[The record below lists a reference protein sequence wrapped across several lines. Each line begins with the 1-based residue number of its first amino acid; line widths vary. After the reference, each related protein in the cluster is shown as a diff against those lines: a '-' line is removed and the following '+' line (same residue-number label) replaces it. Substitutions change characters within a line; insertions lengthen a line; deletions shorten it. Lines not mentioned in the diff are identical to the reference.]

1 MQAFR
6 KHATTTVIAAVLAMA
21 PFSVTQAQSVH
32 ADDRVYFA
40 NAAAE
45 QTARDALGKRVEA
58 LQHAS
63 TLAPVERFQQAEVL
77 EAQCLRHLAYLHLQ
91 SARNARDHRPAQA
104 MEQAMGLCSRIART
118 GRAALRAAPADAA
131 WAAPYGFLRARGL
144 KEAAAPANAA
154 LDEAVDALADPA
166 LDSFARLR
174 GQILRSAEYPQI
186 ERDGRHWDAGR
197 DKRAL
202 SLQPDRALREAGWKG
217 YWQGL
222 QSRREPMAS
231 VLLGLVQVNDAAAR
245 LQGDGSA
252 PARGYQRM
260 GLDTAAVDATLVAI
274 EHHAGDRRAYQ
285 DMLLHHAARS
295 GIDAPQIWDTTL
307 PDAGY
312 TPPVLTLAQL
322 RDNAADAMQHLGP
335 AYVAELRAL
344 LDPANQRMDLA
355 TERGDRSQDAFSVS
369 APGVPAM
376 LFVGVRSGDLE
387 SDVEIAHEAG
397 HAVHGE
403 WMQRGHAS
411 PLQRNG
417 SQWLTE
423 AFAIYNELRFR
434 DQLYQQAQD
443 PRAKAYYLKS
453 LLDDVVLQ
461 LFTSSEEAQ
470 LEQSIYRGV
479 AAGTLG
485 TADDLDALTGQV
497 LARFGQQPERYP
509 QLRNS
514 WIAKRLMYEDPN
526 YLVNYLYAGLLAVQ
540 LYVQDQRDPEG
551 FRQRYLGVLGEGFD
565 RAPQEQV
572 AQLLGHAPDWQALVD
587 ADLQVFNQTAAQ
599 LQALHAQ
606 IEAGQGTR
614 VQ

>member
-453 LLDDVVLQ
+453 LLDDMVLQ

-614 VQ
+614 MQ

>member
-245 LQGDGSA
+245 LQGDGSV

-453 LLDDVVLQ
+453 LLDDMVLQ

-540 LYVQDQRDPEG
+540 LYVQDQRDPDG

>member
-6 KHATTTVIAAVLAMA
+6 KHATTTAIAAVLAMA
-21 PFSVTQAQSVH
+21 PFSGTQAQSVH
-32 ADDRVYFA
+32 ADDRAYFA

-63 TLAPVERFQQAEVL
+63 TLASAERFQQAEAL

-104 MEQAMGLCSRIART
+104 MEQAMGLYSRIARS
-118 GRAALRAAPADAA
+118 GRAALREAPADAA
-131 WAAPYGFLRARGL
+131 WTAPYGFLRTRAL
-144 KEAAAPANAA
+144 KEAATPANAV

-166 LDSFARLR
+166 LDGFARLR

-186 ERDGRHWDAGR
+186 ERDGRHWDTGH

-202 SLQPDRALREAGWKG
+202 ALQPDRALREAGWKG

-453 LLDDVVLQ
+453 LLDDMVLQ

-514 WIAKRLMYEDPN
+514 WIGKRLMYEDPN

-551 FRQRYLGVLGEGFD
+551 FRERYLAVLGEGFD
-565 RAPQEQV
+565 RAPNEQV
-572 AQLLGHAPDWQALVD
+572 AQLLGHAPDWAALVD

-606 IEAGQGTR
+606 IEAGQGAR
-614 VQ
+614 MQ

>member
-6 KHATTTVIAAVLAMA
+6 KHATTTAIAAVLAIA
-21 PFSVTQAQSVH
+21 SLSGAQAQSVH
-32 ADDRVYFA
+32 ADDRAYFA
-40 NAAAE
+40 NATAE
-45 QTARDALGKRVEA
+45 QAARDALGKRVEA
-58 LQHAS
+58 LQQAS
-63 TLAPVERFQQAEVL
+63 TVAPAERFRQAEVL
-77 EAQCLRHLAYLHLQ
+77 EAQCLRHHSYLHLQ
-91 SARNARDHRPAQA
+91 AARNARDQRPAQA
-104 MEQAMGLCSRIART
+104 LDQVMGLCSRIARS
-118 GRAALRAAPADAA
+118 GRAALREAPADAP
-131 WAAPYGFLRARGL
+131 WAAPYGFLRARAL

-154 LDEAVDALADPA
+154 LDEAVEALADPA

-186 ERDGRHWDAGR
+186 EHGGRHWDTGR
-197 DKRAL
+197 DRQAL
-202 SLQPDRALREAGWKG
+202 ARQPDRALREAGWKG

-252 PARGYQRM
+252 PAHGYQRM

-274 EHHAGDRRAYQ
+274 EQHAGDRRAYQ
-285 DMLLHHAARS
+285 EMLLHHAARS
-295 GIDAPQIWDTTL
+295 GIDAPQIWDTTV

-312 TPPVLTLAQL
+312 TPPMLTLAQL

-344 LDPANQRMDLA
+344 LDPASHRMDLA

-443 PRAKAYYLKS
+443 PRVKAYYLKS
-453 LLDDVVLQ
+453 LLDDMVLQ

-470 LEQSIYRGV
+470 LERSIYQGV

-485 TADDLDALTGQV
+485 TADDLDALTGRV

-509 QLRNS
+509 QLRNA
-514 WIAKRLMYEDPN
+514 WIGKRLMYEDPN

-551 FRQRYLGVLGEGFD
+551 FRARYLAVLGEGFD
-565 RAPQEQV
+565 RAPNEQV
-572 AQLLGHAPDWQALVD
+572 AQLLGHAPDWAALVD

-599 LQALHAQ
+599 LQALHAR
-606 IEAGQGTR
+606 IEAGQGT
-614 VQ
+614 

>member
-1 MQAFR
+1 MQIR
-6 KHATTTVIAAVLAMA
+6 RMRTTTAIAALLAMV
-21 PFSVTQAQSVH
+21 PFTGLQAQSLH
-32 ADDRVYFA
+32 ADDRAYFA
-40 NAAAE
+40 NAAVE
-45 QTARDALGKRVEA
+45 QSARDALGRQAEV
-58 LQHAS
+58 LQHA
-63 TLAPVERFQQAEVL
+63 TGIAPAERFQQAETM
-77 EAQCLRHLAYLHLQ
+77 EAQCLRHHGYLHLQ
-91 SARNARDHRPAQA
+91 AARNARDHRPAQA
-104 MEQAMGLCSRIART
+104 LDQAMGLCSRIARS
-118 GRAALRAAPADAA
+118 GRAALLEAPADAV
-131 WAAPYGFLRARGL
+131 WAAPYAFLRARAL
-144 KEAAAPANAA
+144 KEAAGPANAA

-186 ERDGRHWDAGR
+186 ERDGRHWDTGH
-197 DKRAL
+197 DKQAL
-202 SLQPDRALREAGWKG
+202 AQQQDRVLREAGWKG

-222 QSRREPMAS
+222 HSRREPMAS

-260 GLDTAAVDATLVAI
+260 GLDASAVDATLQAI
-274 EHHAGDRRAYQ
+274 ERHAGDRRAYQ
-285 DMLLHHAARS
+285 DVLLRHAART
-295 GIDAPQIWDTTL
+295 GIDAPQVWDTTL

-312 TPPVLTLAQL
+312 TPPVLTLVQL
-322 RDNAADAMQHLGP
+322 RDNAADAMQQLGP

-344 LDPANQRMDLA
+344 LDPVNRRMDLA
-355 TERGDRSQDAFSVS
+355 IEQGNRSQDAFAVN
-369 APGVPAM
+369 APGAST
-376 LFVGVRSGDLE
+376 LLYVGVRRGDLE

-397 HAVHGE
+397 HAMHGE

-453 LLDDVVLQ
+453 LLDDMVLQ

-479 AAGTLG
+479 ADNTLG
-485 TADDLDALTGQV
+485 TADDLDALTGRV
-497 LARFGQQPERYP
+497 LARFGQDPERYP
-509 QLRNS
+509 QLRNG
-514 WIAKRLMYEDPN
+514 WIAKRLMYDDPN

-540 LYVQDQRDPEG
+540 LLVQDQRDPEG
-551 FRQRYLGVLGEGFD
+551 FGERYLAVLGEGFD
-565 RAPQEQV
+565 RAPTEQV
-572 AQLLGHAPDWQALVD
+572 AQLLGHAPDWSVLVD
-587 ADLQVFNQTAAQ
+587 ADLQVFNQTVAQ

-606 IEAGQGTR
+606 VEAGHGVRTP
-614 VQ
+614 

>member
-1 MQAFR
+1 MQTR
-6 KHATTTVIAAVLAMA
+6 RMLATTAIAALLAVV
-21 PFSVTQAQSVH
+21 PFSGLRAESLR
-32 ADDRVYFA
+32 ADDRAYFA

-45 QTARDALGKRVEA
+45 QSARDALGRQLEA
-58 LQHAS
+58 LQHAAGI
-63 TLAPVERFQQAEVL
+63 APAERFRQAEVM
-77 EAQCLRHLAYLHLQ
+77 EAQCLRHHGYLHLQ
-91 SARNARDHRPAQA
+91 AARNARDHRPAQA
-104 MEQAMGLCSRIART
+104 LDQVMGLCSRIART
-118 GRAALRAAPADAA
+118 GRAVLREAPADAA
-131 WAAPYGFLRARGL
+131 WAAPYGFLRARAL
-144 KEAAAPANAA
+144 KDAAAPANAE

-174 GQILRSAEYPQI
+174 GQILRTAVYPQI
-186 ERDGRHWDAGR
+186 ERGGRRWDTGR
-197 DKRAL
+197 DRQAL
-202 SLQPDRALREAGWKG
+202 AQQPDRTLREAGWKG

-245 LQGDGSA
+245 LQGEGPA
-252 PARGYQRM
+252 PARGYQHM
-260 GLDTAAVDATLVAI
+260 GLDAPTVDVTLLAI

-285 DMLLHHAARS
+285 DILLRHAART
-295 GIDAPQIWDTTL
+295 GIDSPQLWDTTV

-322 RDNAADAMQHLGP
+322 RDTAADAMQHLGP

-344 LDPANQRMDLA
+344 LDPGNRRMDLA
-355 TERGDRSQDAFSVS
+355 TERGERSQDAFPVN
-369 APGVPAM
+369 APDAPAM

-397 HAVHGE
+397 HALHGE

-417 SQWLTE
+417 SPWLTE
-423 AFAIYNELRFR
+423 AFAIYSELRFR

-453 LLDDVVLQ
+453 LLDDMVMQ

-470 LEQSIYRGV
+470 LEQSIYQGA

-514 WIAKRLMYEDPN
+514 WMAKRLMYEDPN

-540 LYVQDQRDPEG
+540 LYVQDQHDPEG
-551 FRQRYLGVLGEGFD
+551 FRQRYLAVLGEGFD
-565 RAPQEQV
+565 RAPQAQV
-572 AQLLGHAPDWQALVD
+572 AQLLGRAPDWPALVD
-587 ADLQVFNQTAAQ
+587 ADLKVFNQMAVQ
-599 LQALHAQ
+599 LQALHAR
-606 IEAGQGTR
+606 IEQGEGA
-614 VQ
+614 

>member
-1 MQAFR
+1 MQAR
-6 KHATTTVIAAVLAMA
+6 RMRTTAVVAVILAMA
-21 PFSVTQAQSVH
+21 PLAGIRAESLQ
-32 ADDRVYFA
+32 ADDRAYFA
-40 NAAAE
+40 DAAAE
-45 QTARDALGKRVEA
+45 QRARDALEKQLEA
-58 LQHAS
+58 LQHAAGI
-63 TLAPVERFQQAEVL
+63 APAQRFQQAEAMQ
-77 EAQCLRHLAYLHLQ
+77 AQCLRHHAYLHLQ
-91 SARNARDHRPAQA
+91 AARNARDHRPAQA
-104 MEQAMGLCSRIART
+104 LDQVMGLCSRIART
-118 GRAALRAAPADAA
+118 ARAALREAPVDAE
-131 WAAPYGFLRARGL
+131 WTAPYAFLRARAL
-144 KEAAAPANAA
+144 KEAAVPADAA

-186 ERDGRHWDAGR
+186 ERDGRHWDTGH
-197 DKRAL
+197 DKQAL
-202 SLQPDRALREAGWKG
+202 TRHPDRALREAGWKG

-260 GLDTAAVDATLVAI
+260 GLDTSAVDATLLAI
-274 EHHAGDRRAYQ
+274 EHHAGDRRGYQ
-285 DMLLHHAARS
+285 NMLLRHAARS
-295 GIDAPQIWDTTL
+295 GIDAPQLWDTTV

-312 TPPVLTLAQL
+312 TPPVLALPQL
-322 RDNAADAMQHLGP
+322 RDTAADAMQHLGP
-335 AYVAELRAL
+335 AYVGELRAL
-344 LDPANQRMDLA
+344 LDPANRRMDLA
-355 TERGDRSQDAFSVS
+355 TERGDRSLDAFPVS
-369 APGVPAM
+369 APGAPAM
-376 LFVGVRSGDLE
+376 LFVGVRSGELE

-397 HAVHGE
+397 HALHGE

-417 SQWLTE
+417 SPWLTE

-453 LLDDVVLQ
+453 LLDDMVLQ

-479 AAGTLG
+479 ADNTLG

-497 LARFGQQPERYP
+497 LARFGQDPEHYP

-514 WIAKRLMYEDPN
+514 WIGKRLMYDDPN

-540 LYVQDQRDPEG
+540 LYVQDQRDPER
-551 FRQRYLGVLGEGFD
+551 FRQRYLAVLGEGFD
-565 RAPQEQV
+565 RAPNEQV
-572 AQLLGHAPDWQALVD
+572 AQLLGQAPDWPALVD
-587 ADLQVFNQTAAQ
+587 ADLQVFNQLAAQ
-599 LQALHAQ
+599 LRALHAR
-606 IEAGQGTR
+606 IEQGQGA
-614 VQ
+614 

>member
-1 MQAFR
+1 MQAR
-6 KHATTTVIAAVLAMA
+6 RMRTITAAMAVMLAMA
-21 PFSVTQAQSVH
+21 PLAGTRAESLR

-40 NAAAE
+40 DAAAE
-45 QTARDALGKRVEA
+45 QAARDALGKRADA
-58 LQHAS
+58 LQHAFGI
-63 TLAPVERFQQAEVL
+63 APAERFQQAEAL
-77 EAQCLRHLAYLHLQ
+77 QAQCLRHHAYLHLQ
-91 SARNARDHRPAQA
+91 AARNARDHRPAQA
-104 MEQAMGLCSRIART
+104 LDQVMGLCSRIART
-118 GRAALRAAPADAA
+118 GRAALREAPMDAA
-131 WAAPYGFLRARGL
+131 WAAPYAFLRARAL
-144 KEAAAPANAA
+144 KEAAAPADAA
-154 LDEAVDALADPA
+154 MDEAVDALADPA

-186 ERDGRHWDAGR
+186 ERDGRHWDTGH
-197 DKRAL
+197 DKQAL
-202 SLQPDRALREAGWKG
+202 ARHPDRALREAGWKG

-260 GLDTAAVDATLVAI
+260 GLDTSAVDATLLAI
-274 EHHAGDRRAYQ
+274 EHHAGDRRGYQ
-285 DMLLHHAARS
+285 NMLLRHAARS
-295 GIDAPQIWDTTL
+295 GIDAPQLWDTTV

-312 TPPVLTLAQL
+312 APPVLTLPQL
-322 RDNAADAMQHLGP
+322 RDTAANAMQHLGP
-335 AYVAELRAL
+335 AYVGELRAL
-344 LDPANQRMDLA
+344 LDPANRRMDLA
-355 TERGDRSQDAFSVS
+355 TERGDRSLDAFPVS

-376 LFVGVRSGDLE
+376 LFVGVRSGELE

-397 HAVHGE
+397 HALHGE

-417 SQWLTE
+417 SPWLTE

-453 LLDDVVLQ
+453 LLDDMVLQ

-479 AAGTLG
+479 ADNTLG

-497 LARFGQQPERYP
+497 LARFGQDPEHYP

-514 WIAKRLMYEDPN
+514 WIGKRLMYDDPN

-540 LYVQDQRDPEG
+540 LYVQDQRDPERFG
-551 FRQRYLGVLGEGFD
+551 QRYLAVLGEGFD
-565 RAPQEQV
+565 RAPNEQV
-572 AQLLGHAPDWQALVD
+572 AQLLGQAPDWPALVD
-587 ADLQVFNQTAAQ
+587 ADLQVFNQLAAQ
-599 LQALHAQ
+599 LRALHAR
-606 IEAGQGTR
+606 IEQGQGA
-614 VQ
+614 

>member
-1 MQAFR
+1 MQAR
-6 KHATTTVIAAVLAMA
+6 RMRTTPVVAVVLAMM
-21 PFSVTQAQSVH
+21 PFTGLQAQSLQ
-32 ADDRVYFA
+32 ANDRAYFA
-40 NAAAE
+40 TAAAE
-45 QTARDALGKRVEA
+45 QSARDALGQRVEA
-58 LQHAS
+58 LQQAS
-63 TLAPVERFQQAEVL
+63 AVDPAERFQQAEAL
-77 EAQCLRHLAYLHLQ
+77 ESQCLRHLAYLHLQ

-104 MEQAMGLCSRIART
+104 LEQTAGLCSRIARS
-118 GRAALRAAPADAA
+118 GRAALRESPADAA
-131 WAAPYGFLRARGL
+131 WAAPYAFLRARAL
-144 KEAAAPANAA
+144 KEAATPANAA
-154 LDEAVDALADPA
+154 LEEAVEALADPA
-166 LDSFARLR
+166 LDSFGRLR
-174 GQILRSAEYPQI
+174 GQILRSADYPQI
-186 ERDGRHWDAGR
+186 ERDGRHWDTGR
-197 DKRAL
+197 DKQAL
-202 SLQPDRALREAGWKG
+202 AREPDRALREAGWKG

-222 QSRREPMAS
+222 QSRREPMAT
-231 VLLGLVQVNDAAAR
+231 VLLGLVQVNDASAR

-260 GLDTAAVDATLVAI
+260 GLDAAAVDATLVAI

-285 DMLLHHAARS
+285 DMLLRHAARS
-295 GIDAPQIWDTTL
+295 GIDAPQLWDTTV
-307 PDAGY
+307 PDAGF

-322 RDNAADAMQHLGP
+322 RDTAADAMQHLGP
-335 AYVAELRAL
+335 AYVTELRAL

-355 TERGDRSQDAFSVS
+355 SERGGRSQDAFSVS
-369 APGVPAM
+369 APGSPAM

-397 HAVHGE
+397 HALHSE

-417 SQWLTE
+417 SKWLTE
-423 AFAIYNELRFR
+423 AFAIYNELHFR
-434 DQLYQQAQD
+434 DQLYRQAQD

-453 LLDDVVLQ
+453 LLDDMVLQ

-485 TADDLDALTGQV
+485 TADDLDTLTGQV

-509 QLRNS
+509 QLRAT
-514 WIAKRLMYEDPN
+514 WINKRLMYEDPN

-540 LYVQDQRDPEG
+540 LYAQDQRDPEG

-572 AQLLGHAPDWQALVD
+572 AQLLGHAADWPALVD
-587 ADLQVFNQTAAQ
+587 ADLQVFRQTAAR

-606 IEAGQGTR
+606 IEAGPATR
-614 VQ
+614 TQ

>member
-1 MQAFR
+1 MR
-6 KHATTTVIAAVLAMA
+6 TITAAMAVMLAMA
-21 PFSVTQAQSVH
+21 PLAGTRAESLR

-40 NAAAE
+40 DAAAE
-45 QTARDALGKRVEA
+45 QAARDALGKRADA

-63 TLAPVERFQQAEVL
+63 GIAPAERFQQAEAL
-77 EAQCLRHLAYLHLQ
+77 QAQCLRHHAYLHLQ
-91 SARNARDHRPAQA
+91 AARNARDHRPAQA
-104 MEQAMGLCSRIART
+104 LDQVMGLCSRIART
-118 GRAALRAAPADAA
+118 GRAALREAPMDAA
-131 WAAPYGFLRARGL
+131 WAAPYAFLRARAL
-144 KEAAAPANAA
+144 KEAAAPADAA
-154 LDEAVDALADPA
+154 MDEAVDALADPA

-174 GQILRSAEYPQI
+174 GQILRTAEYPQL
-186 ERDGRHWDAGR
+186 ERDGRHWDTGH
-197 DKRAL
+197 DKQAL
-202 SLQPDRALREAGWKG
+202 ARHRDRALREAGWKG

-260 GLDTAAVDATLVAI
+260 GLDTSAVDATLLAI
-274 EHHAGDRRAYQ
+274 EHHAGDRRGYQ
-285 DMLLHHAARS
+285 NMLLRHAARS
-295 GIDAPQIWDTTL
+295 GIDAPQLWDTTV

-312 TPPVLTLAQL
+312 APPVLTLPQL
-322 RDNAADAMQHLGP
+322 RDTAADAMQHLGP
-335 AYVAELRAL
+335 AYVGELRAL
-344 LDPANQRMDLA
+344 LDPANRRMDLA
-355 TERGDRSQDAFSVS
+355 TERGDRSLDAFPVS

-376 LFVGVRSGDLE
+376 LFVGVRSGELE

-397 HAVHGE
+397 HALHGE

-417 SQWLTE
+417 SPWLTE

-453 LLDDVVLQ
+453 LLDDMVLQ

-479 AAGTLG
+479 ADNTLG

-497 LARFGQQPERYP
+497 LARFGQDPEHYP

-514 WIAKRLMYEDPN
+514 WIGKRLMYDDPN

-540 LYVQDQRDPEG
+540 LYVQDQRDPER
-551 FRQRYLGVLGEGFD
+551 FRQRYLAVLGEGFD
-565 RAPQEQV
+565 RAPNEQV
-572 AQLLGHAPDWQALVD
+572 AQLLGQAPDWPALVD
-587 ADLQVFNQTAAQ
+587 ADLQVFNQLAAQ
-599 LQALHAQ
+599 LRALHAR
-606 IEAGQGTR
+606 IEQGQGA
-614 VQ
+614 

>member
-1 MQAFR
+1 MQVFR
-6 KHATTTVIAAVLAMA
+6 KHATTTAIAAVLAIA
-21 PFSVTQAQSVH
+21 PFSGAQAQSVH
-32 ADDRVYFA
+32 ADDRAYFA

-45 QTARDALGKRVEA
+45 QTARDALGKRVEV

-63 TLAPVERFQQAEVL
+63 TLAPAERFQQAEAL

-118 GRAALRAAPADAA
+118 GRAVLREAPADAA

-144 KEAAAPANAA
+144 KEAATPANAA
-154 LDEAVDALADPA
+154 LDDAVDALADPA

-186 ERDGRHWDAGR
+186 ERDGRHWDTGH

-202 SLQPDRALREAGWKG
+202 ALQPDRALREAGWKG

-295 GIDAPQIWDTTL
+295 
-307 PDAGY
+307 GY

-453 LLDDVVLQ
+453 LLDDMVLQ

-514 WIAKRLMYEDPN
+514 WISKRLMYEDPN

>member
-1 MQAFR
+1 MQAR
-6 KHATTTVIAAVLAMA
+6 RMHTITNAAIAAMLAMS
-21 PFSVTQAQSVH
+21 PFSGARAESAH
-32 ADDRVYFA
+32 ADDRAYFA
-40 NAAAE
+40 DAAAE
-45 QTARDALGKRVEA
+45 QAARDVLAKHADA
-58 LQHAS
+58 LQRAAGI
-63 TLAPVERFQQAEVL
+63 TPEERFQQAEAL
-77 EAQCLRHLAYLHLQ
+77 EAQCLRHHSYLHLQ
-91 SARNARDHRPAQA
+91 AARNARDHRPAQA
-104 MEQAMGLCSRIART
+104 LDQVMGLCGRIALS
-118 GRAALRAAPADAA
+118 GRAALREVPADAA
-131 WAAPYGFLRARGL
+131 WTAPYAFLRARAL
-144 KEAAAPANAA
+144 KDVATPANDA
-154 LDEAVDALADPA
+154 LDEAVEALADPA

-186 ERDGRHWDAGR
+186 EREGRRWDTGG
-197 DKRAL
+197 DKQAL
-202 SLQPDRALREAGWKG
+202 AQHPDRALREAGWKG

-260 GLDTAAVDATLVAI
+260 GLDASAVDATLVAI
-274 EHHAGDRRAYQ
+274 ERHADDRRAYQ
-285 DMLLHHAARS
+285 DMLLRHAVRS
-295 GIDAPQIWDTTL
+295 GIDAPQLWDTTV

-312 TPPVLTLAQL
+312 TPPVLSLAQL
-322 RDNAADAMQHLGP
+322 RDTAADAMQHLGP

-344 LDPANQRMDLA
+344 LDPANHRMDLA
-355 TERGDRSQDAFSVS
+355 TERGNRSQDAFPMN
-369 APGVPAM
+369 APDRPAM

-397 HAVHGE
+397 HAMHGE

-434 DQLYQQAQD
+434 DQLYQQAED

-453 LLDDVVLQ
+453 LLDDMVMQ

-470 LEQSIYRGV
+470 LEQSIYQGV

-485 TADDLDALTGQV
+485 TADDLDALTGRV
-497 LARFGQQPERYP
+497 LARFGQQPDRYP
-509 QLRNS
+509 QLRS
-514 WIAKRLMYEDPN
+514 GWIVKRLMYDDPN

-551 FRQRYLGVLGEGFD
+551 FRERYLAVLGEGFD
-565 RAPQEQV
+565 RAPSEQV
-572 AQLLGHAPDWQALVD
+572 AQLLGHAPDWPALVD
-587 ADLQVFNQTAAQ
+587 ADMQVFNQLAAR
-599 LQALHAQ
+599 LQALHAR
-606 IEAGQGTR
+606 IERGQGA
-614 VQ
+614 

>member
-1 MQAFR
+1 MKAR
-6 KHATTTVIAAVLAMA
+6 RMRTTTVAIAVVLAMA
-21 PFSVTQAQSVH
+21 AFSVVQAQPVQ
-32 ADDRVYFA
+32 ADDRAYFA
-40 NAAAE
+40 SAAAE
-45 QTARDALGKRVEA
+45 QDARDTLGRQVQA
-58 LQHAS
+58 LQQAAG
-63 TLAPVERFQQAEVL
+63 TAPAERFRQAEAL
-77 EAQCLRHLAYLHLQ
+77 EAQCLRHYGYLHLQ
-91 SARNARDHRPAQA
+91 AARNARDHRPAQA
-104 MEQAMGLCSRIART
+104 LDQVMGLCSRIARS
-118 GRAALRAAPADAA
+118 GRAALREAPADAA
-131 WAAPYGFLRARGL
+131 WAAPYGFLRARAL

-186 ERDGRHWDAGR
+186 ERDGRHWDTGR
-197 DKRAL
+197 DKQAL
-202 SLQPDRALREAGWKG
+202 AQHPDRALREAGWKG
-217 YWQGL
+217 NWQGL
-222 QSRREPMAS
+222 QSCREPMAS

-260 GLDTAAVDATLVAI
+260 GLDTSAVDATLRAI
-274 EHHAGDRRAYQ
+274 EHHAGDRRTYQ
-285 DMLLHHAARS
+285 DMLLRHAARS
-295 GIDAPQIWDTTL
+295 GIDAPQIWDTTV

-344 LDPANQRMDLA
+344 LDPANRRMDLA
-355 TERGDRSQDAFSVS
+355 SERGNRSQDAFAVN

-376 LFVGVRSGDLE
+376 LYVGVRSGDLE

-397 HAVHGE
+397 HALHGE

-453 LLDDVVLQ
+453 LLDDMVMQ

-479 AAGTLG
+479 ADNTLG

-497 LARFGQQPERYP
+497 LARFGQDPERYP
-509 QLRNS
+509 QLRNG
-514 WIAKRLMYEDPN
+514 WIVKRLMYEDPN

-540 LYVQDQRDPEG
+540 LYAQDQRDPEG
-551 FRQRYLGVLGEGFD
+551 FRERYLAVLGEGFD
-565 RAPQEQV
+565 RAPTEQV
-572 AQLLGHAPDWQALVD
+572 AQLLGHTPDWAALVD
-587 ADLQVFNQTAAQ
+587 GDLQVFKQTVAQ

-614 VQ
+614 AQ

>member
-1 MQAFR
+1 MQAR
-6 KHATTTVIAAVLAMA
+6 RMRTITAAMAVVLVMA
-21 PFSVTQAQSVH
+21 PFTGIRAESLQ
-32 ADDRVYFA
+32 ADDRAYFA
-40 NAAAE
+40 DAAAE
-45 QTARDALGKRVEA
+45 QRARDALEKQLEA
-58 LQHAS
+58 LQHAAGI
-63 TLAPVERFQQAEVL
+63 APAQRFQQAEAMQ
-77 EAQCLRHLAYLHLQ
+77 AQCLRHHAYLHLQ
-91 SARNARDHRPAQA
+91 AARNARDHRPAQA
-104 MEQAMGLCSRIART
+104 LDQVMGLCSRIART
-118 GRAALRAAPADAA
+118 GRAALREAPMDAA
-131 WAAPYGFLRARGL
+131 WAAPYAFLRARAL
-144 KEAAAPANAA
+144 KEAAIPADAA

-186 ERDGRHWDAGR
+186 ERDGRHWDTGH
-197 DKRAL
+197 DKQAL
-202 SLQPDRALREAGWKG
+202 ARHPDRALREAGWKG

-274 EHHAGDRRAYQ
+274 EGHAADRRAYQ
-285 DMLLHHAARS
+285 QMLLRHAARS
-295 GIDAPQIWDTTL
+295 GIDAPQLWDTTV

-312 TPPVLTLAQL
+312 APPVLTLPQL
-322 RDNAADAMQHLGP
+322 RDTAADAMQHLGP
-335 AYVAELRAL
+335 AYVGELRAL
-344 LDPANQRMDLA
+344 LDPANRRMDLA
-355 TERGDRSQDAFSVS
+355 TERGDRSLDAFPVS

-376 LFVGVRSGDLE
+376 LFVGVRSGELE

-397 HAVHGE
+397 HALHGE

-417 SQWLTE
+417 SPWLTE

-453 LLDDVVLQ
+453 LLDDMLLQ
-461 LFTSSEEAQ
+461 LFTASEEAQ

-479 AAGTLG
+479 ADNTLG

-497 LARFGQQPERYP
+497 LARFGQDPEHYP
-509 QLRNS
+509 ELRNS
-514 WIAKRLMYEDPN
+514 WIGKRLMYDDPN

-540 LYVQDQRDPEG
+540 LYVQDQRDPERFG
-551 FRQRYLGVLGEGFD
+551 QRYLAVLGEGFD
-565 RAPQEQV
+565 RAPNEQM
-572 AQLLGHAPDWQALVD
+572 AQLLGQAPDWPALVD
-587 ADLQVFNQTAAQ
+587 ADLQVFNQLAAQ
-599 LQALHAQ
+599 LRALHAR
-606 IEAGQGTR
+606 IEQGQGA
-614 VQ
+614 

>member
-1 MQAFR
+1 MQAR
-6 KHATTTVIAAVLAMA
+6 RMRTTPVVAVVLAMM
-21 PFSVTQAQSVH
+21 PFTGLQAQSLQ
-32 ADDRVYFA
+32 ANDRAYFA

-45 QTARDALGKRVEA
+45 QSARDALGQRVEA
-58 LQHAS
+58 LQQAS
-63 TLAPVERFQQAEVL
+63 AVDPAERFQQAEAL
-77 EAQCLRHLAYLHLQ
+77 ESQCLRHLAYLHLQ

-104 MEQAMGLCSRIART
+104 LEQTAGLCSRIARS
-118 GRAALRAAPADAA
+118 GRAALRESPADAA
-131 WAAPYGFLRARGL
+131 WAAPYAFLRARAL
-144 KEAAAPANAA
+144 KEAATPANAA
-154 LDEAVDALADPA
+154 LDEAVEALADPA
-166 LDSFARLR
+166 LDSFGRLR
-174 GQILRSAEYPQI
+174 GQILRSADYPQI
-186 ERDGRHWDAGR
+186 ERDGRHWDTGR
-197 DKRAL
+197 DKQAL
-202 SLQPDRALREAGWKG
+202 ARQPDRALREAGWKG
-217 YWQGL
+217 CWQGL
-222 QSRREPMAS
+222 QSRREPMAT
-231 VLLGLVQVNDAAAR
+231 VLLGLVQVNDASAR

-260 GLDTAAVDATLVAI
+260 GLDAAVVDATLVAI

-285 DMLLHHAARS
+285 DMLLRHAARS
-295 GIDAPQIWDTTL
+295 GIDAPQLWDTTV
-307 PDAGY
+307 PDAGF

-322 RDNAADAMQHLGP
+322 RDTAADAMQHLGP
-335 AYVAELRAL
+335 AYVTELHAL

-355 TERGDRSQDAFSVS
+355 SERGDRSQDAFSVS
-369 APGVPAM
+369 APGSPAM
-376 LFVGVRSGDLE
+376 LFVGVRRGDLE

-397 HAVHGE
+397 HALHSE

-417 SQWLTE
+417 SKWLTE
-423 AFAIYNELRFR
+423 AFAIYNELHFR
-434 DQLYQQAQD
+434 DQLYRQAQD

-453 LLDDVVLQ
+453 LLDDMVLQ

-485 TADDLDALTGQV
+485 TADDLDTLTGQV

-509 QLRNS
+509 QLRAT
-514 WIAKRLMYEDPN
+514 WINKRLMYEDPN

-540 LYVQDQRDPEG
+540 LYAQDQRDPEG

-572 AQLLGHAPDWQALVD
+572 AQLLGHAADWPALVD
-587 ADLQVFNQTAAQ
+587 ADLQVFRQTAAR

-606 IEAGQGTR
+606 IEAGPATR
-614 VQ
+614 TQ

>member
-335 AYVAELRAL
+335 TYVAELRAL

-376 LFVGVRSGDLE
+376 LFVGVRSRDLE

-453 LLDDVVLQ
+453 LLDDMVLQ

-551 FRQRYLGVLGEGFD
+551 FRERYLAVLGEGFD

-572 AQLLGHAPDWQALVD
+572 AQLLGHAPDWQVLVD

-599 LQALHAQ
+599 LQVLHAQ

-614 VQ
+614 MQ

>member
-1 MQAFR
+1 MQAR
-6 KHATTTVIAAVLAMA
+6 RMHIITAAIVAVLAMVA
-21 PFSVTQAQSVH
+21 VSGVQAQSVH
-32 ADDRVYFA
+32 ADDRAYFA
-40 NAAAE
+40 SAAAE
-45 QTARDALGKRVEA
+45 QAARVTLDRQLET
-58 LQHAS
+58 LLHAAGI
-63 TLAPVERFQQAEVL
+63 APEERFRQAEIL
-77 EAQCLRHLAYLHLQ
+77 EAQCLRHHGYLHLQ
-91 SARNARDHRPAQA
+91 AARNARDHRPAQA
-104 MEQAMGLCSRIART
+104 LDQVMGLCSRIASN
-118 GRAALRAAPADAA
+118 GRAALREAPADAA
-131 WAAPYGFLRARGL
+131 WTAPYAFLRVRAL
-144 KEAAAPANAA
+144 KEAAAPANAE
-154 LDEAVDALADPA
+154 LDKAVEALADPA

-174 GQILRSAEYPQI
+174 GQILRSAVYPQI
-186 ERDGRHWDAGR
+186 EHGGRHWDTGR
-197 DKRAL
+197 DRQAL
-202 SLQPDRALREAGWKG
+202 ARQPDRALREAGWKG

-222 QSRREPMAS
+222 HSRREPMAS

-252 PARGYQRM
+252 PEHGYQRM
-260 GLDTAAVDATLVAI
+260 GLDTAAVDATLQAI
-274 EHHAGDRRAYQ
+274 ERHAGDRRAYQ
-285 DMLLHHAARS
+285 DMLLRRAARS
-295 GIDAPQIWDTTL
+295 GIDAPQLWDTTL

-355 TERGDRSQDAFSVS
+355 TERGDRSQDAFPVS

-397 HAVHGE
+397 HALHGE

-417 SQWLTE
+417 SPWLTE

-453 LLDDVVLQ
+453 LLDDMVLQ

-514 WIAKRLMYEDPN
+514 WISKRLMYEDPN

-551 FRQRYLGVLGEGFD
+551 FRERYLAVLGEGFD
-565 RAPQEQV
+565 RAPDEQV
-572 AQLLGHAPDWQALVD
+572 AQLLGHTPDWTALVD
-587 ADLQVFNQTAAQ
+587 ADLQVFNQAVAQ
-599 LQALHAQ
+599 LQVLHAR
-606 IEAGQGTR
+606 IEAGQGT
-614 VQ
+614 

>member
-1 MQAFR
+1 MQAR
-6 KHATTTVIAAVLAMA
+6 RMRTITAAMAVMLAMA
-21 PFSVTQAQSVH
+21 PLAGTRAESLR

-40 NAAAE
+40 DAAAE
-45 QTARDALGKRVEA
+45 QAARDALGKRADA

-63 TLAPVERFQQAEVL
+63 GIAPAERFQQAEAL
-77 EAQCLRHLAYLHLQ
+77 QAQCLRHHAYLHLQ
-91 SARNARDHRPAQA
+91 AARNARDHRPAQA
-104 MEQAMGLCSRIART
+104 LDQVMGLCSRIART
-118 GRAALRAAPADAA
+118 GRAALREAPMDAA
-131 WAAPYGFLRARGL
+131 WAAPYAFLRARAL
-144 KEAAAPANAA
+144 KEAAAPADAA
-154 LDEAVDALADPA
+154 MDEAVDALADPA

-174 GQILRSAEYPQI
+174 GQILRTAEYPQL
-186 ERDGRHWDAGR
+186 ERDGRHWDTGH
-197 DKRAL
+197 DKQAL
-202 SLQPDRALREAGWKG
+202 ARHRDRALREAGWKG

-260 GLDTAAVDATLVAI
+260 GLDTSAVDATLLAI
-274 EHHAGDRRAYQ
+274 EHHAGDRRGYQ
-285 DMLLHHAARS
+285 NMLLRHAARS
-295 GIDAPQIWDTTL
+295 GIDAPQLWDTTV

-312 TPPVLTLAQL
+312 APPVLTLPQL
-322 RDNAADAMQHLGP
+322 RDTAADAMQHLGP
-335 AYVAELRAL
+335 AYVGELRAL
-344 LDPANQRMDLA
+344 LDPANRRMDLA
-355 TERGDRSQDAFSVS
+355 TERGDRSLDAFPVS

-376 LFVGVRSGDLE
+376 LFVGVRSGELE

-397 HAVHGE
+397 HALHGE

-417 SQWLTE
+417 SPWLTE

-453 LLDDVVLQ
+453 LLDDMVLQ

-479 AAGTLG
+479 ADNTLG

-497 LARFGQQPERYP
+497 LARFGQDPEHYP

-514 WIAKRLMYEDPN
+514 WIGKRLMYDDPN

-540 LYVQDQRDPEG
+540 LYVQDQRDPER
-551 FRQRYLGVLGEGFD
+551 FRQRYLAVLGEGFD
-565 RAPQEQV
+565 RAPNEQV
-572 AQLLGHAPDWQALVD
+572 AQLVGQAPDWPALVD
-587 ADLQVFNQTAAQ
+587 ADLQVFNQLAAQ
-599 LQALHAQ
+599 LRALHAR
-606 IEAGQGTR
+606 IEQGQGA
-614 VQ
+614 

>member
-344 LDPANQRMDLA
+344 LDSANQRMDLA

-434 DQLYQQAQD
+434 DQLYQQARD

-453 LLDDVVLQ
+453 LLDDMVLQ

-485 TADDLDALTGQV
+485 TADDLDVLTGQV

-572 AQLLGHAPDWQALVD
+572 AQLLGHAPDWQVLVD

-599 LQALHAQ
+599 LQVLHAQ

-614 VQ
+614 MQ